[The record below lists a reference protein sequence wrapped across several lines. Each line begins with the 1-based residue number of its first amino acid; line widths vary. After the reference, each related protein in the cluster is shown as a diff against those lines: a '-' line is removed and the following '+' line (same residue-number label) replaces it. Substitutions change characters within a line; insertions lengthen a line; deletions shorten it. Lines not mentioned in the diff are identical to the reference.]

1 MFTMMCIVFEPT
13 LLETRN
19 SETLPLT
26 TMSVNLDFQWFLPS
40 LGRNVYGDF
49 ATAPCSVGRMSTR
62 SVKIHH
68 QEQEFATTIPVYQ

>member
-1 MFTMMCIVFEPT
+1 MMCIVFEPT

-49 ATAPCSVGRMSTR
+49 ATAPCSLNGIVFLNYLLSRDC
-62 SVKIHH
+62 
-68 QEQEFATTIPVYQ
+68 